1 MSNFPIRGK
10 SLALL
15 LFVRDN
21 ISLWSGRK
29 LFNEPVEN
37 NKLGIWSTPASIAW
51 VVCVL
56 RTDRSTRRLAVV
68 ERVPMTQE
76 AYNKRMEEVEELE
89 NVVMPK
95 IAEDIALARAEGDL
109 KENAEYHAQRE
120 KQGMVQAKIN
130 EIKGRLSRAQIVDP
144 SQINTDEIA
153 FGAKVTVVDT
163 DIDDEE
169 IITLVGDGDEDY
181 DSGKYLIT
189 SPIGRGL
196 LGKKVG
202 DIADIDVPKGK
213 LQFKVM
219 KIEYPEI
226 G

>member
-1 MSNFPIRGK
+1 M
-10 SLALL
+10 
-15 LFVRDN
+15 
-21 ISLWSGRK
+21 
-29 LFNEPVEN
+29 
-37 NKLGIWSTPASIAW
+37 
-51 VVCVL
+51 
-56 RTDRSTRRLAVV
+56 V

-89 NVVMPK
+89 NVTMPQ

-130 EIKGRLSRAQIVDP
+130 ELKGRLSRALIVDP

-153 FGAKVTVVDT
+153 FGAKVTVVDV
-163 DIDDEE
+163 DLDDEE

-181 DSGKYLIT
+181 DTGKYLIT

-196 LGKKVG
+196 LGKRVG
-202 DIADIDVPKGK
+202 DVADIDVPKGSLK
-213 LQFKVM
+213 FKVM
-219 KIEYPEI
+219 KIEYPDM
-226 G
+226 

>member
-1 MSNFPIRGK
+1 M
-10 SLALL
+10 
-15 LFVRDN
+15 
-21 ISLWSGRK
+21 
-29 LFNEPVEN
+29 
-37 NKLGIWSTPASIAW
+37 
-51 VVCVL
+51 
-56 RTDRSTRRLAVV
+56 V

-76 AYNKRMEEVEELE
+76 AYNKRMDEVEELE

-130 EIKGRLSRAQIVDP
+130 EIKGRLSRAQIVDT
-144 SQINTDEIA
+144 SQINTEEIA
-153 FGAKVTVVDT
+153 FGATVTVVDT

-196 LGKKVG
+196 LGKRVG
-202 DIADIDVPKGK
+202 DIADIEVPKGK

-219 KIEYPEI
+219 KIEYPEL

>member
-1 MSNFPIRGK
+1 M
-10 SLALL
+10 
-15 LFVRDN
+15 
-21 ISLWSGRK
+21 
-29 LFNEPVEN
+29 
-37 NKLGIWSTPASIAW
+37 
-51 VVCVL
+51 
-56 RTDRSTRRLAVV
+56 V

-196 LGKKVG
+196 LGKRVG

-219 KIEYPEI
+219 KIEYPEL